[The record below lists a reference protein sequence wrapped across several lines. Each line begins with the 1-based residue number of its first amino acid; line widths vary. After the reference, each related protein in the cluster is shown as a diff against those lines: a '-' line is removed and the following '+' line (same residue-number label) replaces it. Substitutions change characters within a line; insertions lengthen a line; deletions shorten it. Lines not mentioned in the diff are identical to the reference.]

1 MTTKV
6 WLVSHAANAALRA
19 GTFAVTAREDAH
31 EAHEAAEALDARSA
45 AAMEAWRE
53 RWLARIGR
61 SARVIASPAAIAVAT
76 ARAAGF
82 AAAGIERSH
91 ALAEAGFGAWQGRRL
106 VDIAQEAPDAL
117 AAWTRDAAFR
127 PPGGESF
134 DDVRVRLGA
143 WLDALASQSPSS
155 SPSPSPSSSSSP
167 CETTVAFAS
176 ASVLRAAI
184 LHALEA
190 PSASWRAIEIAP
202 LDVVLLRRAREG
214 WVWVA
219 HPA

>member
-155 SPSPSPSSSSSP
+155 SSSP
-167 CETTVAFAS
+167 CETAVAFAS

>member
-1 MTTKV
+1 MV

-31 EAHEAAEALDARSA
+31 EAHEESEAHEEAEALDARSA

-106 VDIAQEAPDAL
+106 ADIAQEAPDAL

-134 DDVRVRLGA
+134 DDVRARLGA

-155 SPSPSPSSSSSP
+155 SSSSPSSP
-167 CETTVAFAS
+167 CETVVAFAS